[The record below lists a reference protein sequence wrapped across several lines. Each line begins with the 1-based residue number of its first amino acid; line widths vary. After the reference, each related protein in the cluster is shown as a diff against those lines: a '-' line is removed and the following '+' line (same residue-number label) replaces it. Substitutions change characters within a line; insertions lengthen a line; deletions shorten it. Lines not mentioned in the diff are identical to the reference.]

1 MKFMQRAAA
10 ASLQSTPDTPTS
22 SDTHSSK
29 RRRIE
34 DNSVSGQRQARSYV
48 VDQKAAQAALDEE
61 ERKRQVAVA
70 KVAEQLGDGHW
81 ILDVAKLPQP
91 RSQAVTPLKVV
102 QVGYSQIDK
111 AEGPDE
117 SSAVGEEVPRA
128 ETPIFHSYGTGNKV
142 KKDKVGYFSP
152 KLLCVL
158 PY

>member
-10 ASLQSTPDTPTS
+10 ASSQSTLDTPTP

-34 DNSVSGQRQARSYV
+34 DNSISGERQTRSYV
-48 VDQKAAQAALDEE
+48 VDRKAAQAALDEE
-61 ERKRQVAVA
+61 ERKRQAAVA

-81 ILDVAKLPQP
+81 TLDVAKLPGP

-117 SSAVGEEVPRA
+117 SPAAEEEVPRA
-128 ETPIFHSYGTGNKV
+128 EKPIFHSYGTGNKV
-142 KKDKVGYFSP
+142 KNDKVGNFSP
-152 KLLCVL
+152 WFLCVL
-158 PY
+158 RY